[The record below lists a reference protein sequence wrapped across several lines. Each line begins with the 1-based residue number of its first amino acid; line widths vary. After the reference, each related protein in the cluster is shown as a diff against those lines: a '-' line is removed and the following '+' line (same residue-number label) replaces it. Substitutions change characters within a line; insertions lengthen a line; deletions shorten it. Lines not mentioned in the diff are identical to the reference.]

1 MAKNET
7 KVERDIAL
15 RQAALNFSSSC
26 GIKPSNGLYTS
37 RGTKSVE
44 ELIKDAELI
53 FKYLTKEDDE

>member
-7 KVERDIAL
+7 KGERDISL
-15 RQAALNFSSSC
+15 RQIALEFSSSC

-37 RGTKSVE
+37 GGTKSAE

-53 FKYLTKEDDE
+53 FKYLAKEDDE